1 MSTVPNVYSYFPNIS
16 LMGDPLKPKHCSV
29 HRKRKAS
36 EERGRR
42 GNSISADND
51 AALLQQ
57 GVPDIKRLNKFKNYQ
72 HLLIKLE

>member
-1 MSTVPNVYSYFPNIS
+1 MNTVPNVYSYFPNIS
-16 LMGDPLKPKHCSV
+16 LMGDPKHCSV

-57 GVPDIKRLNKFKNYQ
+57 GVPDIKRLSKFKNYQ